1 MSDASTYRVRISD
14 IAQALMTAIA
24 IGLGAAVLL
33 SEGMHFIVFT
43 FLMPE

>member
-1 MSDASTYRVRISD
+1 MSDDSTYRVGIFD
-14 IAQALMTAIA
+14 VAQSLLTALA
-24 IGLGAAVLL
+24 IGLGAAVVL